1 MTVSPALS
9 TDAVPTDAVATDA
22 VATDAVSAGTV
33 STRAPGVWS
42 AAADGVSTSAFDGS
56 RVRVVLMLDI
66 HDGTQQEF
74 LAAYERIRH
83 RVAAVPGHV
92 SDQLCQSLENPTQ
105 WLLTSEWES
114 AAPFLAWVNSEEHLD
129 TVQPLQNCVRD
140 TRSLR
145 YSVLR
150 ETAGVHAGPPKGAD
164 ERLRA
169 APRVGSNIVRHALT
183 FTVRPGSEA
192 AVAEILSGYASPEPR
207 VDDATRLLRTSLFLH
222 GNRVVRAVEVR
233 GDLQTALRHVARQPE
248 VRAVEEAL
256 NPHLEQERDLD
267 DPQSAR
273 RFFTLAAM
281 PAVHH
286 VASGGAAAAPQRI
299 ALLYPVVPG
308 AGAELAR
315 LLARQDQAMA
325 HAPGN
330 PVRAATVFHRDDLV
344 ARVVDVAGEP
354 EEAPAFVLALR
365 GTAGDDGAAAEAGRL
380 LDTAAAGLDGPLTDH
395 RTLLR
400 LLAHA
405 RMRPLT
411 DRRSPAS

>member
-22 VATDAVSAGTV
+22 APTDAVSAGAA
-33 STRAPGVWS
+33 SARAPGSWA

-74 LAAYERIRH
+74 LEAYERIRH

-150 ETAGVHAGPPKGAD
+150 ETAGVHAGPHTPPD
-164 ERLRA
+164 EQLRT
-169 APRVGSNIVRHALT
+169 APRVGSNVVRHALT

-192 AVAEILSGYASPEPR
+192 EVAEILAHYASPEPR

-222 GNRVVRAVEVR
+222 GNRIVRAVEVR

-286 VASGGAAAAPQRI
+286 VASGGEAADTRRI
-299 ALLYPVVPG
+299 ALFYPVAPG
-308 AGAELAR
+308 AGAGLAR
-315 LLARQDQAMA
+315 LLARQDEAAA
-325 HAPGN
+325 HAPDS
-330 PVRAATVFHRDDLV
+330 PVRAATVFHRDDFV
-344 ARVVDVAGEP
+344 VRVVDVVGDP
-354 EEAPAFVLALR
+354 DDAPAFVLALR
-365 GTAGDDGAAAEAGRL
+365 GAAGDGGVAAEAGRL
-380 LDTAAAGLDGPLTDH
+380 LDTAAAGVDGPLTDD